1 LADFERVAGVHSRPA
16 QFFEKNLS
24 GFVMWCGLSRSPGI
38 WALFPLVKLPLLLVA
53 GALLIGE
60 TPLAQA
66 ARFSGA
72 RNAQSG
78 PGKDLVSPGK
88 NGPGLP
94 GFPSENGVDLPRVDG
109 QAF

>member
-1 LADFERVAGVHSRPA
+1 VHSRPA

-24 GFVMWCGLSRSPGI
+24 GFVMWCGLSKSPGI
-38 WALFPLVKLPLLLVA
+38 WALFPLMKLPLLLVA
-53 GALLIGE
+53 GALLIGV

-66 ARFSGA
+66 ARLSGA
-72 RNAQSG
+72 RTAQSG

-88 NGPGLP
+88 NSPGLP
-94 GFPSENGVDLPRVDG
+94 GSPSANGVDLPRVDG

>member
-1 LADFERVAGVHSRPA
+1 
-16 QFFEKNLS
+16 
-24 GFVMWCGLSRSPGI
+24 M
-38 WALFPLVKLPLLLVA
+38 KLPLLLVA
-53 GALLIGE
+53 GALLIGV

-66 ARFSGA
+66 VHFGGTRT
-72 RNAQSG
+72 AQSG
-78 PGKDLVSPGK
+78 PGKELVSPGK